1 MCSRTNSEMAQTV
14 VVAADIQQLMSFIIN
29 TFYSNEEIFLRE
41 VISNASNALDKVRY
55 DSITDPAKIG
65 ARPIFYI
72 KIILGK
78 ASNLTMGGSGISVT
92 KDELFD
98 NSGTIVTS
106 GTWAAMEG
114 HGCKW

>member
-1 MCSRTNSEMAQTV
+1 MAETV

-29 TFYSNEEIFLRE
+29 TFYSNEAIFLRK
-41 VISNASNALDKVRY
+41 VISNASNALDKIRY
-55 DSITDPAKIG
+55 ESITDPDKIG

-78 ASNLTMGGSGISVT
+78 ASNLTMGDSGISVT
-92 KDELFD
+92 KNALVQ
-98 NSGTIVTS
+98 NSGTIAKS
-106 GTWAAMEG
+106 GTWASMEG